1 MDATTFW
8 VRIYLQNLFSSAV
21 ASEPF
26 FFPGCQE
33 RFFSF
38 VFLEFDGI
46 CQNLRG
52 TGERVL
58 ALPQLNCVSSLPL
71 AFWGLE
77 FHFLCYGILGS
88 NCSLPGLHFIW
99 DSCQSPL
106 WHHQGE
112 GINSPA
118 FDLSFLLCFCPDKSQ
133 NCFSWGH
140 WGLSLC
146 FLLLSVT
153 SLDYGLLALKPAC
166 RVLCFVC
173 WVWPKAPQACL
184 NPRGQISLPNPHA
197 PFHWAV
203 PLQCFFIYLCALR
216 GGSPLRFA
224 LLGFCC
230 LPCHSA
236 SV

>member
-1 MDATTFW
+1 MDRQALLSTGFSQARILQWVAISFSRGSSRARDWTWVSCIVGRFFIVWATREAYDAAKFW

-33 RFFSF
+33 RFFSS

-46 CQNLRG
+46 CQNLRE
-52 TGERVL
+52 TGESVL
-58 ALPQLNCVSSLPL
+58 ALPQLDCVSSLPL

-88 NCSLPGLHFIW
+88 NCSPPGLHFIW

-140 WGLSLC
+140 RGPLA
-146 FLLLSVT
+146 LLS
-153 SLDYGLLALKPAC
+153 SP
-166 RVLCFVC
+166 VC
-173 WVWPKAPQACL
+173 
-184 NPRGQISLPNPHA
+184 H
-197 PFHWAV
+197 
-203 PLQCFFIYLCALR
+203 
-216 GGSPLRFA
+216 
-224 LLGFCC
+224 LLG
-230 LPCHSA
+230 LWSSYP
-236 SV
+236 

>member
-1 MDATTFW
+1 MSDSSGPHGLQPTRLLRPWDFPGKSTGVGCHCLLRKRYIICLIRQEEAKNIWWFSRLVMSDFATPWTDRLFCPQDSARQEYYSELPFPSPEDLPEPGIEPGSPALQADSLLFEPPGKHMDATTFW

-88 NCSLPGLHFIW
+88 NCSLPGLHFI
-99 DSCQSPL
+99 
-106 WHHQGE
+106 
-112 GINSPA
+112 
-118 FDLSFLLCFCPDKSQ
+118 
-133 NCFSWGH
+133 
-140 WGLSLC
+140 
-146 FLLLSVT
+146 
-153 SLDYGLLALKPAC
+153 
-166 RVLCFVC
+166 
-173 WVWPKAPQACL
+173 
-184 NPRGQISLPNPHA
+184 
-197 PFHWAV
+197 
-203 PLQCFFIYLCALR
+203 
-216 GGSPLRFA
+216 
-224 LLGFCC
+224 
-230 LPCHSA
+230 
-236 SV
+236 